1 MKTSL
6 YTSILVALWSSAC
19 AAQTA
24 PGASLPAGQAQATAD
39 TAAADSAA
47 AADGSAVDSQV
58 AEAAGTEVAP
68 DTDLADTQP
77 GDSSADTAKALPET
91 HGLQVPPLPLPEFTQ
106 VVDSTG
112 KSVTDQELLG
122 HYTVLWF
129 YPAAS
134 TGG

>member
-47 AADGSAVDSQV
+47 PADGSAVDSQV
-58 AEAAGTEVAP
+58 AEAAGTVVAP

-77 GDSSADTAKALPET
+77 GDSSADTAKALQAPDIRARYEQLGMVPVGDSPAQFTKTIKEET
-91 HGLQVPPLPLPEFTQ
+91 VRW
-106 VVDSTG
+106 G
-112 KSVTDQELLG
+112 KIVRERNLT
-122 HYTVLWF
+122 
-129 YPAAS
+129 AN
-134 TGG
+134 